1 LEAAANSGGR
11 RQVLEHRRGKASKE
25 ELKKKGGKSPSMEL
39 IARRRW
45 QLRNPT
51 GDVGLQ
57 RRGVDTRLRDVEGR
71 RWPASEGVSLHKKR
85 RGEAGAPTTHFGPSR
100 ENNGRGSRLG
110 ASHGGERKGGG
121 SGGMCAQARG
131 DQRPSM
137 RGDDGDRC
145 R

>member
-1 LEAAANSGGR
+1 
-11 RQVLEHRRGKASKE
+11 
-25 ELKKKGGKSPSMEL
+25 MEL

-51 GDVGLQ
+51 GDDGLR

-71 RWPASEGVSLHKKR
+71 WWPASEGVGLHEKR
-85 RGEAGAPTTHFGPSR
+85 RGEVGAPTTHFGPSR

-121 SGGMCAQARG
+121 LAACVLKRGGTSGRQCAETTETGVDNLIRIQNLKWV
-131 DQRPSM
+131 QINSNSSEL
-137 RGDDGDRC
+137 
-145 R
+145 